1 MKILKKICQGLKKGL
16 EISILIDNYVELTG
30 LKAEHGLS
38 MIVEEEDHRILFDC
52 GQSSQIIKN
61 AKKLN
66 LELDD
71 LNQIVLSHGHFDHT
85 GGLLA
90 VLELNKNIDVYGH
103 PGIFDKKYSRK
114 KQQKYIGIQE
124 KREFYEK
131 KGANFILSAESIKL
145 TKNIYTTGQIP
156 GVTSFEKV
164 DESFIKMKDDEYKK
178 DEILDDLS
186 LVIERKEGIIL
197 ILGCA
202 HSGIINTLKH
212 VVDMTGRDNFL
223 LITGGMHLAGKENY
237 YVEKILEEINRYK
250 INCLVPAH
258 CSGAANLPL
267 FEKYFGD
274 KLIYGSTG
282 KVFKFN

>member
-1 MKILKKICQGLKKGL
+1 MN
-16 EISILIDNYVELTG
+16 ISILIDNYVEFSG

-38 MIVEEEDHRILFDC
+38 MIVEEEGHKILFDC
-52 GQSSQIIKN
+52 GQSNQIIKN

-90 VLELNKNIDVYGH
+90 VLGLNKNIDVCGH

-114 KQQKYIGIQE
+114 KKQRYTGIQE
-124 KREFYEK
+124 ERELYENN
-131 KGANFILSAESIKL
+131 GANFILSAESIKL
-145 TKNIYTTGQIP
+145 AKNIYTTGQIP
-156 GVTSFEKV
+156 RKTSFEKV
-164 DESFIKMKDDEYKK
+164 DESFIKMKGDEYIK

-197 ILGCA
+197 ILGCT

-223 LITGGMHLAGKENY
+223 LIIGGMHLAGKEKH
-237 YVEKILEEINRYK
+237 YVEKTLEEISRYK
-250 INCLVPAH
+250 INCLVPTH
-258 CSGAANLPL
+258 CSGVANLPL

-282 KVFKFN
+282 KVFKFT

>member
-1 MKILKKICQGLKKGL
+1 M
-16 EISILIDNYVELTG
+16 EISILIDNHVECPG

-38 MIVEEEDHRILFDC
+38 MIVEEEGHKILFDC
-52 GQSSQIIKN
+52 GQSSQVIKN
-61 AKKLN
+61 AKKLD
-66 LELDD
+66 LELDN
-71 LNQIVLSHGHFDHT
+71 LNQIVLSHGHYDHT
-85 GGLLA
+85 GGIAA
-90 VLELNKNIDVYGH
+90 VLELNKNIDVCGH
-103 PGIFDKKYSRK
+103 PDIFDKKYSRK

-124 KREFYEK
+124 ERELYEK

-145 TKNIYTTGQIP
+145 AKNIYTTGQIP
-156 GVTSFEKV
+156 RGTGFEKV
-164 DESFIKMKDDEYKK
+164 DESFIKMKGGEYRK

-186 LVIERKEGIIL
+186 LIIERNEGIIL

-212 VVDMTGRDNFL
+212 VVSMTGRDNFIL
-223 LITGGMHLAGKENY
+223 VIGGMHLAGKERH
-237 YVEKILEEINRYK
+237 YVEKTLGEINRYK
-250 INCLVPAH
+250 INCLVPIH
-258 CSGAANLPL
+258 CSGVANLLL